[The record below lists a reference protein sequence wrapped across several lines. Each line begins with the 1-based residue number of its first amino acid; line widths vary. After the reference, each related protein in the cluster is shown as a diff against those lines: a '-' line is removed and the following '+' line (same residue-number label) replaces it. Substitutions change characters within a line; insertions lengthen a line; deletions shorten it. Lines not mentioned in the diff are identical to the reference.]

1 MEIKQLISIIIPTF
15 NRAQLICETLNS
27 IISQTYPS
35 WECIIVD
42 DGSTDNTEEVV
53 ESYCA
58 KDSRFKFFKRPEDL
72 LKGPNT
78 CRNYGFE
85 KSKGEFIQW
94 FDSDD
99 LYFPHAMET
108 YIKAYESDSDA
119 VVAKIERVD
128 NLTLSKINEN
138 KIQSNNLI
146 EDYLIGNIVFYV
158 CGPLW
163 RRSFISKQNQ
173 LFDEKIK
180 NLDDWDFNLRMLY
193 QNPNIEY
200 LNSPLIKYRI
210 HSESLAHEI
219 SKLNFNEIQSE
230 LYAREKHLRLI
241 TTNKKANPMIFK
253 CFIRERCKYFFR
265 EALVKNDL
273 KRFYYL
279 KILLKKQVI
288 LNDYFGIIK
297 TLFGFTFFSI
307 FRKGYKFL
315 K

>member
-1 MEIKQLISIIIPTF
+1 M
-15 NRAQLICETLNS
+15 
-27 IISQTYPS
+27 QTYQS

-42 DGSTDNTEEVV
+42 DGSTDNTEEIVQ
-53 ESYCA
+53 SYCA
-58 KDSRFKFFKRPEDL
+58 KDFRFQFFKRPIHL
-72 LKGPNT
+72 LKGPNA

-99 LYFPHAMET
+99 LYFSHAFET
-108 YIKAYESDSDA
+108 YIRAYKSDSDA

-128 NLTLSKINEN
+128 NLILSKINEN
-138 KIQSNNLI
+138 KIESNNLI
-146 EDYLIGNIVFYV
+146 DDYLIGNVAFYV

-163 RRSFISKQNQ
+163 RRSFLSRQDQ
-173 LFDEKIK
+173 LFDEKIM

-193 QNPNIEY
+193 QNPKIEY
-200 LNSPLIKYRI
+200 INSPLIQYRI

-219 SKLNFNEIQSE
+219 SKLNHTEISSE
-230 LYAREKHLRLI
+230 LKAREIHLKLI
-241 TTNKKANPMIFK
+241 TNNKKANTKVFRR
-253 CFIRERCKYFFR
+253 FIKDRCKYFFR
-265 EALVKNDL
+265 ESIIKNDV

-279 KILLKKQVI
+279 KQLLKRQLI
-288 LNDYFGIIK
+288 LNDYNGIIK
-297 TLFGFTFFSI
+297 TLFGFVFFSI

>member
-163 RRSFISKQNQ
+163 RKSFISKQNQ

-230 LYAREKHLRLI
+230 LYAREKHLKLI
-241 TTNKKANPMIFK
+241 TLNKKANPKIFK
-253 CFIRERCKYFFR
+253 AFVRDRCKYFFR
-265 EALVKNDL
+265 EALVKNDP

-279 KILLKKQVI
+279 KMLLKKQLI
-288 LNDYFGIIK
+288 LNDYLGLIK

-307 FRKGYKFL
+307 FKKGYKFL

>member
-1 MEIKQLISIIIPTF
+1 MIQPLISIIIPTF

-27 IISQTYPS
+27 IISQTYPC

-138 KIQSNNLI
+138 KTQSNNLI
-146 EDYLIGNIVFYV
+146 EDYLIGNITFYV

-163 RRSFISKQNQ
+163 RRSFLSKQNQ

-200 LNSPLIKYRI
+200 INSPLIQYRI

-219 SKLNFNEIQSE
+219 CKLNYNEIQSE
-230 LYAREKHLRLI
+230 LYAREKHLKLI
-241 TTNKKANPMIFK
+241 THNKKANQKIFK
-253 CFIRERCKYFFR
+253 VFVRDRCKYFFR
-265 EALVKNDL
+265 EALVKNDP

-279 KILLKKQVI
+279 KILLKKQVV
-288 LNDYFGIIK
+288 LNDYTGIIK